1 MRRFLGIVGLSL
13 LAGCGDPSEGAA
25 PQTQALGPD
34 GGPFDEALL
43 SAWEL
48 RVDPSDWDAI
58 VAHPFDNAWRRCTV
72 VWGGRSYPDVAVRP
86 SGKRTRI
93 PGNPKPS
100 LRLKF
105 DLFIPG
111 REFHGLSSLRLDA
124 MTLDPSLM
132 RARLQY
138 GAFNAVGVPAPRYA
152 HARLSVNGAFK
163 GLYGIEEHV
172 GREFLRRRFGRPVG
186 QLYRWGPHGRDLDW
200 RGPEPAIY
208 VPGTLE
214 PQLVELPADAEAV
227 RDLAYAVTFEPAR
240 AGEIFDIPHFL
251 RYIAVETLLGE
262 TDSYVAGLE
271 GKQTFNLGLTRAPRT
286 GRFVVVPWDQDQ
298 GFWRAETGITA
309 WFENRVLTRNF
320 VLGSA
325 EGSEAYRRNLREL
338 LAGPLSPESFRTRVD
353 TIAAQIREAVREDPV
368 KPFTL
373 DDFEWAAG
381 NLKAYFEARAAAFR
395 AQLGTP

>member
-1 MRRFLGIVGLSL
+1 MRRFLGVLGLAFV
-13 LAGCGDPSEGAA
+13 AGCGDASEGAA
-25 PQTQALGPD
+25 PQAQALGPD
-34 GGPFDEALL
+34 GGPLDESLL

-48 RVDPSDWDAI
+48 RLDPADWDAI
-58 VAHPFDNAWRRCTV
+58 VANPFDNAWRRCTV
-72 VWGGRSYPDVAVRP
+72 VWGGRSYPDAAVRP

-105 DLFIPG
+105 DLFLPG

-138 GAFNAVGVPAPRYA
+138 GAFRAFGVPAPRYA
-152 HARLSVNGAFK
+152 HARLYVNGALK
-163 GLYGIEEHV
+163 GLYGVEEHV
-172 GREFLRRRFGRPVG
+172 GREFVRRRFGLPVG
-186 QLYRWGPHGRDLDW
+186 QLYRWGPHGLDLDW
-200 RGPEPAIY
+200 RGPDPALY

-214 PQLVELPADAEAV
+214 PQLAELPPEAEAV
-227 RDLAYAVTFEPAR
+227 RDLARAVTLEPGR
-240 AGEIFDIPHFL
+240 AGEIFDVPHFL

-262 TDSYVAGLE
+262 TDSYVAGPE
-271 GKQTFNLGLTRAPRT
+271 GRQTFNLGLYRAPRT
-286 GRFVVVPWDQDQ
+286 GRFALVPWDQDQ

-309 WFENRVLTRNF
+309 WFENRVLTRSF

-325 EGSEAYRRNLREL
+325 EGLEAYRRNLREL
-338 LAGPLSPESFRTRVD
+338 LDGPLSPEAFRARVD
-353 TIAAQIREAVREDPV
+353 AVAAQIREAVREDPV
-368 KPFTL
+368 KPFTTE
-373 DDFEWAAG
+373 DFDWAAG
-381 NLKAYFEARAAAFR
+381 NLKAYYEARAAAFR